1 MTLSNRQSHELTVLS
16 NEIAELQEN
25 ARVIGL
31 RINWLLR
38 DDDEIET
45 LTPDEIHALSN
56 DELERKRRDYVTAR
70 TRIGIFKEIQERKEK
85 AGKT

>member
-1 MTLSNRQSHELTVLS
+1 MTLTNRQSHELTVLS
-16 NEIAELQEN
+16 KEIAELQEN

-38 DDDEIET
+38 DDDEIEA

-56 DELERKRRDYVTAR
+56 DELEGKRRDFVTAK
-70 TRIGIFKEIQERKEK
+70 TRIGIFKEIRKRKEGE
-85 AGKT
+85 GKT

>member
-1 MTLSNRQSHELTVLS
+1 MTLTRIQTHELTVLS

-38 DDDEIET
+38 DDKEIES
-45 LTPDEIHALSN
+45 LTPEEIHALSD
-56 DELERKRRDYVTAR
+56 DELERKRRGYFTAR
-70 TRIGIFKEIQERKEK
+70 TRTGIYQEIRRREEKEV
-85 AGKT
+85 